1 MTYARAFLR
10 AIQAGHSMHFR
21 FPHLIALTVVLAL
34 GHLACAQA
42 VEYNQVNAAASQI
55 SFTFSQ
61 FGSRVY
67 GTFGEFGGSL
77 DFDTQNP
84 GAAHAVLNI
93 QLASIDAG
101 SDDANTE
108 LKKPAWFDTEH
119 FPVGTFKSTRVKA
132 LGGDRYLFIGTLTL
146 KTLTLPVE
154 VPVQLSAQSG
164 IGVFVGEFALNRDD
178 FKIGAGEW
186 ADGVVSKDI
195 NIRFRMVAPER

>member
-1 MTYARAFLR
+1 MRFRFLR
-10 AIQAGHSMHFR
+10 LVAIAA
-21 FPHLIALTVVLAL
+21 ALAYSVGAHAVV
-34 GHLACAQA
+34 
-42 VEYNQVNAAASQI
+42 YNKVNAEASQI

-67 GTFGEFGGSL
+67 GTFSEFGGSL

-93 QLASIDAG
+93 QLASINAG

-108 LKKPAWFDTEH
+108 LKKPAWFDTEY
-119 FPVGTFKSTRVKA
+119 FPVCTFKSASVKA
-132 LGGDRYLFIGTLTL
+132 LGDNRYLFVGTLTL

-154 VPVQLSAQSG
+154 VPVQLSEESG

-178 FKIGAGEW
+178 FRIGAGEW

>member
-1 MTYARAFLR
+1 MTYARAFLKAIR
-10 AIQAGHSMHFR
+10 AEHSMRVR
-21 FPHLIALTVVLAL
+21 FPHFIALLAVVAL
-34 GHLACAQA
+34 GSLPCAQA

-67 GTFGEFGGSL
+67 GTFGQFEGTL

-84 GAAHAVLNI
+84 ATAHAVLNI

-101 SDDANTE
+101 SSDANTE
-108 LKKPAWFDTEH
+108 LKKTAWFDTEH
-119 FPVGTFKSTRVKA
+119 YPLGTFKSTSVKA
-132 LGGDRYLFIGTLTL
+132 LGGDRYLFIGDLTL
-146 KTLTLPVE
+146 KTITRKVE
-154 VPVQLSAQSG
+154 VQVQLKPESG

-178 FKIGAGEW
+178 FKVGEGEW

-195 NIRFRMVAPER
+195 NIRFRMVAPQQ

>member
-1 MTYARAFLR
+1 MRFQFPQFA
-10 AIQAGHSMHFR
+10 AIAA
-21 FPHLIALTVVLAL
+21 ALVFAVSA
-34 GHLACAQA
+34 HA

-67 GTFGEFGGSL
+67 GTFSQFEGTL

-84 GAAHAVLNI
+84 AAAHAALSI

-101 SDDANTE
+101 SSDANTE
-108 LKKPAWFDTEH
+108 LQKPAWFDTEH
-119 FPVGTFKSTRVKA
+119 YPLGLFKSTSVKA
-132 LGGDRYLFIGTLTL
+132 LGGDRYLFTGDLTL
-146 KTLTLPVE
+146 KTVTH
-154 VPVQLSAQSG
+154 PVQVQVELKAESG

-178 FKIGAGEW
+178 FQIGAGEW

-195 NIRFRMVAPER
+195 NIRFRMVAPQR